1 MALRRFEIADDDGEQ
16 IVEIVGNSAGE
27 LADGFHFLPLEQPLA
42 GLIEHLLGHV
52 PFRDIARHLGKAD
65 QLASIVMDRIDH
77 DACPEP
83 TAILADAPALGLMA
97 PFRLRSQERA
107 HRHAF
112 PLILLRV
119 ETREVLSDDI
129 FGAIT
134 LDAFG
139 SAVPSRDSSLRIEHE
154 DRVVL
159 DPLHQQLE
167 LLLARSQCLMHRTGF
182 GL

>member
-1 MALRRFEIADDDGEQ
+1 M
-16 IVEIVGNSAGE
+16 
-27 LADGFHFLPLEQPLA
+27 
-42 GLIEHLLGHV
+42 
-52 PFRDIARHLGKAD
+52 PFRHIARHLGEAD
-65 QLASIVMDRIDH
+65 QLASIVVDRIDH

-83 TAILADAPALGLMA
+83 TAVLADAPALGLM
-97 PFRLRSQERA
+97 PSFRRGSQERA
-107 HRHAF
+107 PRHAL

-119 ETREVLSDDI
+119 EAREVLSDDL

-139 SAVPSRDSSLRIEHE
+139 AAVPRRDSSLRIEHE

-159 DPLHQQLE
+159 DSLHQQLE
-167 LLLARSQCLMHRTGF
+167 LLFALSQCLIHVARF